1 MTITHLRAHAGRRR
15 FRIFFH
21 VLAVACALLGT
32 AIAVT
37 PTGTAA
43 ASPPA
48 PSPRTQWVGAWASA
62 PSGPT
67 YPLALNQSFR
77 TVVRPTAAGD
87 SLRLV
92 LSNQYGD
99 GPVEFRSVSVA
110 RRATG
115 PAIQPDST
123 RPVTFGGALEITA
136 QPGNQVI
143 SDPVLL
149 PVEFGEDLAIS
160 FHVPTPARR
169 VTGSGISAFNRTAY
183 ESPPGSGDYT
193 HDTGGAGFAIT
204 NTFVP
209 FLTRIDVNSPITR
222 GTVVAFG
229 DSVTEGTA
237 TAPDSHADYPARLAA
252 RLHAE
257 SIPVSVINTGIGGN
271 TLLPCGAAESV
282 FGPPAVERFRRDVL
296 SVPHVTT
303 VIITEGGNDL
313 RYCGR
318 TAIDLEKALQ
328 QLIDTAHAAGLK
340 VLLGTYI
347 PRVSRTV
354 LLPDAMPDFLGD
366 DQRQILN
373 AWIRDRGDVTVVDF
387 DRAVANPAGTHQQP
401 RTESMDGIHP
411 GPRGY
416 QLMADTVPVTELS
429 P

>member
-1 MTITHLRAHAGRRR
+1 MNITRLRAHALRRR
-15 FRIFFH
+15 LRILLHIFS
-21 VLAVACALLGT
+21 LACAVSVT

-37 PTGTAA
+37 STGLAA
-43 ASPPA
+43 ASPPVQ
-48 PSPRTQWVGAWASA
+48 SHETQWVGAWASA
-62 PSGPT
+62 PSGST
-67 YPLALNQSFR
+67 YPPVLNQSFR
-77 TVVRPTAAGD
+77 TVVHPTAVGR
-87 SLRLV
+87 SLRIV

-110 RRATG
+110 RRTTG
-115 PAIQPDST
+115 PAIQPDSI
-123 RPVTFGGALEITA
+123 RPVTFGGALEMTV
-136 QPGNQVI
+136 QPGDQII
-143 SDPVLL
+143 SDPVAL

-209 FLTRIDVNSPITR
+209 FLARVDVNSHTTR

-229 DSVTEGTA
+229 DSITEGTA
-237 TAPDSHADYPARLAA
+237 TAPDSNADYPARLAA

-257 SIPVSVINTGIGGN
+257 GVPVSVINAGIGGN
-271 TLLPCGAAESV
+271 TLLPCGAVESV
-282 FGPPAVERFRRDVL
+282 FGLAAVERFRRDVL
-296 SVPHVTT
+296 SVPHVSA

-318 TAIDLEKALQ
+318 TATDLENALQ

-347 PRVSRTV
+347 PRISRTV
-354 LLPDAMPDFLGD
+354 LLPDAMPDLLGD

-373 AWIRDRGDVTVVDF
+373 AWIRDRRDVTVVDF

-401 RTESMDGIHP
+401 GTESMDGIHP